1 MFNFLRRLI
10 SRHRGG
16 KLGDD
21 ILIAI
26 ASGKF
31 KIPDEPLIENAKI
44 QHGCLTS
51 FVGKNKESGG
61 NEI

>member
-1 MFNFLRRLI
+1 MSNFLRRLI
-10 SRHRGG
+10 SRHKGG
-16 KLGDD
+16 KLGDE

-26 ASGKF
+26 TSGKF

-44 QHGCLTS
+44 QHGCVTS
-51 FVGKNKESGG
+51 FVGKNKESDE